1 MSGATPPIAP
11 RTVTSTYRLQ
21 LRPEFTFA
29 DAAKQLPYL
38 RDLGVSHLYL
48 SPIFTA
54 TTGSAHGYDVTD
66 PTTVREELGGRP
78 GLEDLARQAHEIGLG
93 LVVDIVPNHMGVAVP
108 HENPW
113 WWDVLA
119 DGAASARAKFF
130 DIDWDEDGRFNL
142 PVLGSAQDVAKL
154 EVRDGE
160 LRYYEHRYPLAP
172 GTGEGSPQEVHDRQ
186 HYRLVPWNTDRVGY
200 RRFFSV
206 NELAGLRQEDPEVF
220 AASHAQLKSLI
231 DDGIVDG
238 VRVDHPD
245 GLTDP
250 AGYLRSL
257 RELVGPDRWLVVE
270 KILHHDEE
278 LDPGLPVD
286 GTTGYDALREVCGV
300 FVCPS
305 GEQPLTELSARA
317 TGDPGDAAALAEAA
331 KAAKHEAA
339 FGTLRSELR
348 RLVRR
353 IAAETGTDLPPD
365 ALAEAVVATI
375 VRLDVYRTDYPSLA
389 GKLDGAIAR
398 ARADDASPGPALDAL
413 AQAVSN
419 GGEAAARFHQLCGP
433 VMAKGVEDRLFY
445 RTARLIALQE
455 VGGTPEQFGMPLDEF
470 HIRMAERSERA
481 PRTMTTLSTHDTKRG
496 EDVRA
501 RLALIAETPLW
512 RRLVSSDQGVLDLPP
527 EHAGQPGYLFPS
539 GHDFSAAAGG
549 VTGYFLWQTLW
560 GVLPAPPPVPAR
572 MRELEA
578 ALEREKGSSAE
589 NGSDPARLSGPDVA
603 ALRAEYLAASEDWN
617 RQLGEWPEDLFQRVR
632 EYAVKATREAGLK
645 TSWTNPDRIFETDVD
660 HWLGAVEHSGFGAL
674 IRLVRSELSA
684 SERANVLGQKLV
696 QLACPGI
703 PDVYQG
709 TEFLEDSLVDP
720 DNRRLVD
727 YAARADALAEGSD
740 EKQQLVRA
748 VLRLRRERPGS
759 FVGGGYWPV
768 PTHTP
773 HLLGFGR
780 GPGDRSKPDVL
791 VLATRF
797 ATSLEQQ
804 GGWQNQGLDLGGT
817 RWENRLD
824 GKQWTGL
831 VPYAELFADRPVALL
846 AEIGR

>member
-1 MSGATPPIAP
+1 MA

-29 DAAKQLPYL
+29 DAAEQLAYL
-38 RDLGVSHLYL
+38 HDLGVSHLYL

-66 PTTVREELGGRP
+66 PTTVREELGGRS
-78 GLEDLARQAHEIGLG
+78 GLEELARKAHALGIG
-93 LVVDIVPNHMGVAVP
+93 LVVDIVPNHMGVAVA

-119 DGAASARAKFF
+119 NGKGSAHAKFF
-130 DIDWDEDGRFNL
+130 DIDWDEEDRFNL
-142 PVLGSAQDVAKL
+142 PVLGSAQDVDKL
-154 EVRDGE
+154 RVEDGE
-160 LRYYEHRYPLAP
+160 LRYYEHRFPLAKRALAP
-172 GTGEGSPQEVHDRQ
+172 GSGSGAPQEVHGRQ

-220 AASHAQLKSLI
+220 AASHAQLKSLL
-231 DDGIVDG
+231 DDGLVDG

-250 AGYLRSL
+250 VGYLRSL

-278 LDPGLPVD
+278 LDPGLAVD

-305 GEQPLTELSARA
+305 GEEPLTELSARV

-331 KAAKHEAA
+331 RGAKREAA

-348 RLVRR
+348 RLVRCMV
-353 IAAETGTDLPPD
+353 AETGTELSPD
-365 ALAEAVVATI
+365 ALAEAVVSTI
-375 VRLDVYRTDYPSLA
+375 VCLDVYRTDYPSLA
-389 GKLDGAIAR
+389 GKLAEAVAK
-398 ARADDASPGPALDAL
+398 ARADSAASGPALDAL
-413 AQAVSN
+413 ARAVSL
-419 GGEAAARFHQLCGP
+419 GGESAARFHQLCGP
-433 VMAKGVEDRLFY
+433 VMAKGLEDRLFY
-445 RTARLIALQE
+445 RTARLVALQE
-455 VGGTPEQFGMPLDEF
+455 VGGTPEQFGIPLDEF
-470 HIRMAERSERA
+470 HIRMAKRSERE
-481 PRTMTTLSTHDTKRG
+481 PKTMTTLSTHDTKRG

-501 RLALIAETPLW
+501 RLALLAETPLW
-512 RRLVSSDQGVLDLPP
+512 QRLVYFDEGVLDQPP
-527 EHAGQPGYLFPS
+527 AHAGQPGYLFPS
-539 GHDFSAAAGG
+539 GHDFSASAGG

-560 GVLPAPPPVPAR
+560 GVLPPPPPVPPR
-572 MRELEA
+572 MRELEE
-578 ALEREKGSSAE
+578 ALGREKGLGEGQQPGA
-589 NGSDPARLSGPDVA
+589 DLA
-603 ALRAEYLAASEDWN
+603 ALREEYLVASEDWN
-617 RQLGEWPEDLFQRVR
+617 RQLGELPDDLFPRVR
-632 EYAVKATREAGLK
+632 DYAVKATREAGLK
-645 TSWTNPDRIFETDVD
+645 TSWTNPDLLFETDVD
-660 HWLGAVEHSGFGAL
+660 HWLGAVEHSGFGAMV
-674 IRLVRSELSA
+674 RLFRSELSA

-696 QLACPGI
+696 QLTCPGI

-727 YAARADALAEGSD
+727 YAARAAALAAGPEWGPLSLAE

-748 VLRLRRERPGS
+748 ALRLRRERPDS

-768 PTHTP
+768 PAHTP

-780 GPGDRSKPDVL
+780 GPSESSKPDVI

-804 GGWQNQGLDLGGT
+804 GGWQNQGLDLGDT

-824 GKQWTGL
+824 GKHWTGL

-846 AEIGR
+846 AEVES